1 MMPCNL
7 QHSCSMLEESSVP
20 PRILQTKI
28 LLYAAK
34 RIIICGSTWIL
45 KGAEKMRNDVEKW
58 LKKHGEEFLR
68 SIGIKR
74 GQRVLDFGCGSGNY
88 TIPAALIVGR
98 EGKVYALDK
107 ESQGY
112 WPSEGLNKLIRR
124 AKLRRLENIV
134 VMKTS
139 GELKIDLE
147 DESVDVVLL
156 HDVLHYYYFPKKED
170 RRKLLREIYRVLK
183 PNGFISFYPGDP
195 EVFRNYSEIETI
207 KREIE
212 DARFHLESEYTGMII
227 HEDVIQKGHV
237 LKYRKEK

>member
-1 MMPCNL
+1 MAGWRNL
-7 QHSCSMLEESSVP
+7 QFRQESSE
-20 PRILQTKI
+20 QK
-28 LLYAAK
+28 YYFMQQK
-34 RIIICGSTWIL
+34 GIIICGNTWIL
-45 KGAEKMRNDVEKW
+45 KGAEKMRNDVKKW
-58 LKKHGEEFLR
+58 LKKYGEEFLR

-147 DESVDVVLL
+147 DESVDAVLL

-212 DARFHLESEYTGMII
+212 DAKFHLESEYTGMII